1 MKRPHGAHAT
11 GMEHRCGKR
20 TTVDIDVRLIGA
32 LGAIGVGRML
42 DVSATGAFIYT
53 LIEVPVLTPLDIEPI
68 DPHRHLSE
76 ARAVAAFVVRR
87 TTSGLGLEWSEFL
100 PAIVNEWTSVEARR
114 NNSFRSLRGPPEWS
128 GTLVRGCYEDVA
140 LDRAQ

>member
-1 MKRPHGAHAT
+1 MQRQHAA

-32 LGAIGVGRML
+32 SGAIGVGRML
-42 DVSATGAFIYT
+42 DVSATGAFIHT
-53 LIEVPVLTPLDIEPI
+53 LIEVPVLTPVDIEPI
-68 DPHRHLSE
+68 DPHGHLPE

-100 PAIVNEWTSVEARR
+100 PAIINEWTSLDARR
-114 NNSFRSLRGPPEWS
+114 SNSFRSPRGPPEWFHAP
-128 GTLVRGCYEDVA
+128 A
-140 LDRAQ
+140 L